1 MTINISLDE
10 LLAWNDEERAKWLSW
25 LKANPAALEVRLQA
39 GGRFPTVGALVDHI
53 FLIEVRHTCRLQG
66 QQLPAD
72 SGVPANDVD
81 ALFAYAG
88 RGRQRLREFLTTMRI
103 DDLDQ
108 ARDVKVASGVYRLSP
123 RKLLFHMVLHEVRH
137 WAQIAV
143 AVRIAGFAPPGDHDL
158 FYSKA
163 LV

>member
-10 LLAWNDEERAKWLSW
+10 LLAWNSEERVKWLSW
-25 LKANPAALEVRLQA
+25 LKANPAALDACVHA
-39 GGRFPTVGALVDHI
+39 GGRFPTVGALLDHI
-53 FLIEVRHTCRLQG
+53 FLVEVRHTCRLKG
-66 QQLPAD
+66 QELPTE

-81 ALFAYAG
+81 ALFAYAA
-88 RGRQRLREFLTTMRI
+88 RGRDALREFLATVRI

-143 AVRIAGFAPPGDHDL
+143 AVRMAGFAPPGDHDL

-163 LV
+163 LI